1 MNHTKDFLEELILL
15 KKSPDIQFSLV
26 IKKNMYRLDNV
37 IILKKKI
44 PTKKKIV
51 DGDKN
56 SSDDFI
62 PQIKAVIYE
71 PRLGKILSDTMLGP
85 NYEFEEL
92 EICITNA
99 ADNLNRILLI
109 VNVINCVQKKS
120 NVGLTMNIIKIIQK

>member
-26 IKKNMYRLDNV
+26 IKKNMYRLDDV

>member
-26 IKKNMYRLDNV
+26 IKKNMYRLDDV
-37 IILKKKI
+37 IIFKKKI

-62 PQIKAVIYE
+62 PQIKSVIYE
-71 PRLGKILSDTMLGP
+71 PRLGKI
-85 NYEFEEL
+85 
-92 EICITNA
+92 
-99 ADNLNRILLI
+99 
-109 VNVINCVQKKS
+109 
-120 NVGLTMNIIKIIQK
+120 